1 MQRVNKIANEVQ
13 CSKNKPKGFGV
24 PGQKCADDVVIVS
37 ALRTPLT
44 KSKKGG
50 LKDTA
55 PEVLLSHVLKGV
67 IAQSG
72 IDPSLIEDI
81 QVGNVLQPGAGAL
94 TARIGQLLSGI
105 PEKVPIAAINRQC
118 SSGLEA
124 CSIIASKIKSGLIN
138 IGIGSGV
145 ENMTVYDM
153 QSSVNVEKLSEET
166 FESEKT
172 QNCLISM
179 GETSEIITEK
189 FGMNRDEFDK
199 FALES
204 FKRASF
210 ARKNGLFKDEIVP
223 VKAKVKDNNGKISEV
238 LVTED
243 DGIRDDATL
252 QSLQKLKPSFR
263 PNGSS
268 HPGNSSQL
276 TDGAAAVLLMNRH
289 TAEKLGMKII
299 GKFINHYV
307 VGVRPEE
314 MGIGPAEAIPVAV
327 ANAGLKISDIDIFE
341 INEAFASVAVY
352 TMKKLKLDHAKI
364 NPKGGAIALG
374 HPLGC
379 TGARQFATLL
389 TELKRTNKKY
399 GVISMCIGTG
409 MGAAAV
415 IEAEY

>member
-1 MQRVNKIANEVQ
+1 MQRISKVSNEV
-13 CSKNKPKGFGV
+13 KGPKKPNGFGT
-24 PGQKCADDVVIVS
+24 PGQKCPNDVVIVS

-44 KSKKGG
+44 KSRKGP
-50 LKDTA
+50 LKDSA
-55 PEVLLSHVLKGV
+55 PEVLLAHVLQAVVKD
-67 IAQSG
+67 SG
-72 IDPSLIEDI
+72 IDPKLIEDI

-94 TARIGQLLSGI
+94 TARIGELLSGI
-105 PEKVPIAAINRQC
+105 PDKVPIAAINRQC

-124 CSIIASKIKSGLIN
+124 CSIIASKIKSGLIS

-145 ENMTVYDM
+145 ENMSLYDM
-153 QSSVNVEKLSEET
+153 QSSVDVEKLSEET
-166 FESEKT
+166 FATEKT
-172 QNCLISM
+172 QNCLIGM
-179 GETSEIITEK
+179 GETSEIITDK
-189 FGMNRDEFDK
+189 FGMTRDEFDK

-204 FKRASF
+204 FKRASQ
-210 ARKNGLFKDEIVP
+210 ARKNGWFKEEIAP
-223 VKAKVKDNNGKISEV
+223 MKAKVKDSQGKVSEV

-252 QSLQKLKPSFR
+252 ESLKKLKPSFR

-276 TDGAAAVLLMNRH
+276 TDGAAAVLLMRRE

-299 GKFINHYV
+299 GKFINHVV
-307 VGVRPEE
+307 VGVPPEI
-314 MGIGPAEAIPVAV
+314 MGIGPAEVIPVAV
-327 ANAGLKISDIDIFE
+327 ANAGLKLTDIDIFE

-352 TMKKLKLDHAKI
+352 TVKKLNLDPLKV

-379 TGARQFATLL
+379 TGARQLATLL
-389 TELKRTNKKY
+389 TELKRTKKRL